1 VKNIGFSIIGQDRD
15 MSSKRSRRWDR
26 FRPTVAFGLQKDVA
40 FDQLVLAYQPAQE
53 ELLTIIQDDIKT
65 KINVRNEIDIEIR
78 AKMIQFKNVYD
89 FDECYR
95 VLSDAMKSLI
105 IADDDRLYV
114 NMNTGT
120 HTMQF
125 AMYAISEQNL
135 LPVTL
140 VQTFPG
146 DEIEFG
152 KEQAFSCESH
162 AQVIDISWIK
172 YPQILKDIDKRHDDF
187 FSKTILVDT
196 HHEDLR
202 EKIKEL
208 VDIGSSTYEP
218 ILLLGPTGT
227 GKTRIAKTIHNAWAD
242 RMKKNLKKEDI
253 PFRDINCAGLSPEL
267 AYSQIFGHVRGA
279 FTGAVKDHN
288 GIMKEAHGGT
298 LFLDEIGELDMRT
311 QAMLLKVLETGK
323 YYRLGDPKTEHESQ
337 FRLICATNKDL
348 GFEIKKGGFREDLH
362 ARIRSWVFNLPGLKE
377 RHHDIDPNI
386 DYELAQWSKDKR
398 QELRSPVKFDK
409 KAREVYLKFAISDAA
424 QWTGNFRDLSQSV
437 RRMATRASLDNKGG
451 VSKITDTIVAKEIS
465 HLKSLWRS
473 DIDDVAVSNEEIF
486 KQMINRVRKKHPSN
500 ALMNAVELFMQE
512 MALSSKNGNKAEVA
526 KLLYEEPNRPLVN
539 PTSKFNARASQI
551 RMHE

>member
-1 VKNIGFSIIGQDRD
+1 VKRIGFSIIGKDRD
-15 MSSKRSRRWDR
+15 MSGKSPRRWNR
-26 FRPTVAFGLQKDVA
+26 FRPTVAFGLQKDVP

-53 ELLTIIQDDIKT
+53 ELLTIIQDDIRN
-65 KINVRNEIDIEIR
+65 KINAGNERDFEITS
-78 AKMIQFKNVYD
+78 KIIKFQNVYD

-95 VLSDAMKSLI
+95 VLSELLKSLMT
-105 IADDDRLYV
+105 ADDDRFYA

-135 LPVTL
+135 LPVTI

-146 DEIEFG
+146 DEVEYE
-152 KEQAFSCESH
+152 KEQAFSCKSH

-172 YPQILKDIDKRHDDF
+172 YPQILKDIDKRHDSF

-196 HHEDLR
+196 NHEDLR

-227 GKTRIAKTIHNAWAD
+227 GKTRIARTVHSAWAD

-267 AYSQIFGHVRGA
+267 AYSQIFGHVKGS
-279 FTGAVKDHN
+279 FTGAVTNHD
-288 GIMKEAHGGT
+288 GIMKESNGGT

-323 YYRLGDPKTEHESQ
+323 YYRLGDPKTEHESL

-348 GFEIKKGGFREDLH
+348 GFEIKKGGFREDLY

-377 RHHDIDPNI
+377 RHRDIDPNI

-409 KAREVYLKFAISDAA
+409 KAREVYLKFAISDEA

-437 RRMATRASLDNKGG
+437 RRMATRASLDNKGC
-451 VSKITDTIVAKEIS
+451 VSKITVTLVAKEILD
-465 HLKSLWRS
+465 LKSLWRS
-473 DIDDVAVSNEEIF
+473 DIDYVVISDEEIF
-486 KQMINRVRKKHPSN
+486 KQMINRVRRKHPST
-500 ALMNAVELFMQE
+500 ALMSAIEIFMQE
-512 MALSSKNGNKAEVA
+512 MALSSKNGNKAEVS
-526 KLLYEEPNRPLVN
+526 KLLYEEPNNPLGN
-539 PTSKFNARASQI
+539 PTAKFNARASQI
-551 RMHE
+551 RRNE